1 MNLRLAI
8 LPGWGRRVARCG
20 LALLLTDVVGA
31 APVDVFEFGTIEVNR
46 PLPHRFLLANT
57 NDAPVTIQAVV
68 PSCDCIHVTNWPAS
82 VAGGA
87 TGAVEIV
94 FIPDKVGQVDY
105 RVFVKLAAADSPEWE
120 YALQGVVTAVS
131 DSRRERDWQLYLDAE
146 AADDLVHNPGHAI
159 WVDVRSSTAHMQAR
173 IANSIQMPLYAVKTK
188 GFLRERKVVLV
199 DEGCGSPAVENETR
213 RLRAAGFQDVSIW
226 YGGLNAWQRR
236 GGPLEGPAAAT
247 VAQVPPATL
256 AAVIPAPDWLVVAV
270 NGATPPNLAESVA
283 LPLDPARPDAFADA
297 LNAVIKARPQVAS
310 VLILTAS
317 AGDSQAIGKLADRI
331 NALVFYPEGGRPA
344 WEAHLNMLSAIHS
357 GRTVVT
363 SDTRSVEGGGR
374 VRSGCGGCPK

>member
-1 MNLRLAI
+1 MHGVALVA
-8 LPGWGRRVARCG
+8 ARCG
-20 LALLLTDVVGA
+20 LALVLANA
-31 APVDVFEFGTIEVNR
+31 ARANPAEVFQFGTAELNSQ
-46 PLPHRFLLANT
+46 LPHRFLLANT
-57 NDAPVTIQAVV
+57 NDAPVMIQAVV

-105 RVFVKLAAADSPEWE
+105 RVFVKIASSNPPELE
-120 YALQGVVTAVS
+120 YAIQGVVTSAPA
-131 DSRRERDWQLYLDAE
+131 SRRERDWQLYLDAK

-226 YGGLNAWQRR
+226 HGGLNAWQRQ
-236 GGPLEGPAAAT
+236 GGLLEGPAAAT
-247 VAQVPPATL
+247 VAQVPPAAL

-270 NGATPPNLAESVA
+270 NGDAPPDLPESVA

-297 LNAVIKARPQVAS
+297 LNAVTEARPHVAT
-310 VLILTAS
+310 VLILAAS

-363 SDTRSVEGGGR
+363 SDARSVESGGR